1 MKGYTATLYC
11 RVEPPGQ
18 KVIWVAGFQSV
29 DLKVDPR
36 YSGRAKYSYDY
47 KWTRYMMNIS
57 DVRWSDSAEY
67 HCRVPA
73 KQPDTDWTPGVSL
86 LVTGA
91 TRCLH
96 GVLWE
101 GSANSEMMSL
111 LLFHLCRRP
120 GEGACGLISPGHAS
134 VSQQMSTIDIRFL
147 RLVWKWKGSSWGNVF
162 NLDGFSREWIQLFL
176 RCCGTAEVCFSSSV

>member
-1 MKGYTATLYC
+1 MLGLSVFSNLFIIAVVHAGNDISVSYDKSKVCAMKGYTATLYC

-36 YSGRAKYSYDY
+36 YSGRVKYSYDY

-96 GVLWE
+96 GVL
-101 GSANSEMMSL
+101 
-111 LLFHLCRRP
+111 
-120 GEGACGLISPGHAS
+120 
-134 VSQQMSTIDIRFL
+134 
-147 RLVWKWKGSSWGNVF
+147 
-162 NLDGFSREWIQLFL
+162 
-176 RCCGTAEVCFSSSV
+176 